1 VTVSGRIT
9 ATLPFPAAAID
20 DRAVMAEKSLVRLVA
35 EMEGA
40 AAEELVLP
48 LALLVGGVL
57 EELPLLLQAAA
68 SRQAAAGSAMT
79 AALRLSG
86 FLEGITKPPR
96 VLAFGKCLVS
106 GLGRL

>member
-1 VTVSGRIT
+1 
-9 ATLPFPAAAID
+9 
-20 DRAVMAEKSLVRLVA
+20 MAEKSLVRPVA

-40 AAEELVLP
+40 AAAEELVPP

-79 AALRLSG
+79 TALRLSG

-96 VLAFGKCLVS
+96 VLAFGKCIVS
-106 GLGRL
+106 GAWASLTRVFSQTLEPSRLTWS